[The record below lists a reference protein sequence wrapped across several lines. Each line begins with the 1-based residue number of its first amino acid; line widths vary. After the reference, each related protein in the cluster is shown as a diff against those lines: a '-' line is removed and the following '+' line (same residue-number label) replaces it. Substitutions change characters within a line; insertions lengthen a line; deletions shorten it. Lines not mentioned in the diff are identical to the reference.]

1 MCVILDAQ
9 YSPLKYMACTVP
21 IPVIIWRDIV
31 TKINFESLV
40 VRETASLYKN
50 KPIIVELHS
59 GYVFRVK
66 GMRSIRASV
75 SYEGAFHRAA

>member
-1 MCVILDAQ
+1 M
-9 YSPLKYMACTVP
+9 
-21 IPVIIWRDIV
+21 
-31 TKINFESLV
+31 TKINFESPV

>member
-1 MCVILDAQ
+1 M
-9 YSPLKYMACTVP
+9 
-21 IPVIIWRDIV
+21 
-31 TKINFESLV
+31 TKINFESPV
-40 VRETASLYKN
+40 VRETASLYRN

-59 GYVFRVK
+59 GYVVK